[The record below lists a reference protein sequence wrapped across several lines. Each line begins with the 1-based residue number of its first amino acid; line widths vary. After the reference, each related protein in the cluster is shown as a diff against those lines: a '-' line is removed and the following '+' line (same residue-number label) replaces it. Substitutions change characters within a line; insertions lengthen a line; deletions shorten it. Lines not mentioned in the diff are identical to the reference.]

1 MSQNHPP
8 KSERRKHAR
17 AKFQETVTLHN
28 VIESKSGNVF
38 EVAGTALTAKAK
50 DVSEGGIRLEVE
62 MSPSVSRI
70 FKLNFQVQ
78 KNKSVDVYSKLAWAR
93 EGLLGLQF
101 IVADEEIRRI
111 IRHYVE
117 KTL

>member
-1 MSQNHPP
+1 MSQANPS
-8 KSERRKHAR
+8 KSERRKYSR

-28 VIESKSGNVF
+28 VVESKSGNVF
-38 EVAGTALTAKAK
+38 EVQGTPIKVKAK

-62 MSPSVSRI
+62 MSPSSSKI

-78 KNKSVDVYSKLAWAR
+78 KNKTVDVYSKLAWAS
-93 EGLLGLQF
+93 EGMFGLQF
-101 IVADEEIRRI
+101 IVADEEIRKI

-117 KTL
+117 KGL